1 MAEKR
6 VSEQRSSGTILQ
18 DSKGA
23 AKKFGFNVN
32 KGAPITSAPK
42 LSDMWFAEFI
52 SPSGVNEEKFS
63 ALAKSVSNITIQT
76 TTQPIDKYGRRVY
89 VPTRV
94 DFPEIQFSFYD
105 KVDGSTF
112 AFAQELYTRHFKN
125 QDMPVDS
132 GLDNALMSN
141 ENAGRKIPYE
151 DSHLRNFKRV
161 TVYHWFGNQASGTGF
176 SQEII
181 LINPIVTSI
190 SFAPSDY
197 ASSEMR
203 TVEISLQPE
212 NIVFGRVTQDA
223 AIPDWMKHGYPDAP
237 EADSLTISSEQIGM
251 DAVRKAANE
260 AQQLISQN
268 AVANNMET
276 NSQLVTDN
284 AAKNVTQGV
293 DSNGNIKEIPI
304 EPDNNDGVL
313 TGALTDSYSGT
324 FIGGEPYVE
333 GKVPMSEK
341 QQAAIFARTSMGNEY
356 PENVMRDYRATQA
369 YNRSLRED
377 EQAGT
382 TESNQQ
388 LYEREAFGTTSSA
401 KPETPK
407 DTEQKSVDELNQL
420 KRQSETTANADT
432 SADAQNRLEKKDRKV
447 SGKVRGLRFNK
458 DVVTSPEYLAFL
470 DPPISN
476 TANSRRAARR
486 KAQMRYKNAVIAGD
500 IDPPESAKAP
510 NYEVVRD
517 E

>member
-6 VSEQRSSGTILQ
+6 LSEQRSSGTILQ

-52 SPSGVNEEKFS
+52 STSGFNEEKFS

-94 DFPEIQFSFYD
+94 DFPEVQFSFYD

-112 AFAQELYTRHFKN
+112 AFAQDLYSRHFKN
-125 QDMPVDS
+125 QDMDVS
-132 GLDNALMSN
+132 ANLDNSIREHN
-141 ENAGRKIPYE
+141 NTGRKIASE
-151 DSHLRNFKRV
+151 NTHFRNFKKV
-161 TVYHWFGNQASGTGF
+161 TVYHWFGNQATGTGF
-176 SQEII
+176 SQEIV
-181 LINPIVTSI
+181 LVNPVVTSI

-212 NIVFGRVTQDA
+212 NIVFGRVAEDV

-237 EADSLTISSEQIGM
+237 EADSLSISEEQVGL
-251 DAVRKAANE
+251 NE
-260 AQQLISQN
+260 ASARVREILEQ
-268 AVANNMET
+268 E
-276 NSQLVTDN
+276 N
-284 AAKNVTQGV
+284 AAKNVTPGV
-293 DSNGNIKEIPI
+293 GPNGDLSELPI
-304 EPDNNDGVL
+304 EQDNNGTVVD
-313 TGALTDSYSGT
+313 TYSGT
-324 FIGGEPYVE
+324 NIGGVPYVE
-333 GKVPMSEK
+333 GRVPMTES
-341 QQAAIFARTSMGNEY
+341 QMVAIETSTSMGNSY

-369 YNRSLRED
+369 YNQSLRED

-382 TESNQQ
+382 LDANQR
-388 LYEREAFGTTSSA
+388 LYEREAYVTHSSA

-447 SGKVRGLRFNK
+447 SGSIRGLILNEDIK
-458 DVVTSPEYLAFL
+458 NSPEWKSLYKEPLADKSSL
-470 DPPISN
+470 RVK
-476 TANSRRAARR
+476 AEQRAWMKYKSR
-486 KAQMRYKNAVIAGD
+486 VIGGE
-500 IDPPESAKAP
+500 IDPPASAKMS

>member
-6 VSEQRSSGTILQ
+6 LSEQRSSGTILQ

-52 SPSGVNEEKFS
+52 STSGFNEEKFS

-94 DFPEIQFSFYD
+94 DFPEVQFSFYD

-112 AFAQELYTRHFKN
+112 AFAQDLYSRHFKN
-125 QDMPVDS
+125 QDMDVS
-132 GLDNALMSN
+132 ANLDNSIREHN
-141 ENAGRKIPYE
+141 NTGRKIAS
-151 DSHLRNFKRV
+151 DNTHFRNFKKV
-161 TVYHWFGNQASGTGF
+161 TVYHWFGNQATGTGF

-181 LINPIVTSI
+181 LVNPVVTSI
-190 SFAPSDY
+190 TFAPSDY

-212 NIVFGRVTQDA
+212 NIVFGRVVEDV

-237 EADSLTISSEQIGM
+237 EADSLAISEGQVGL
-251 DAVRKAANE
+251 NE
-260 AQQLISQN
+260 ASARVRELLQQEN
-268 AVANNMET
+268 
-276 NSQLVTDN
+276 D
-284 AAKNVTQGV
+284 AKNVTQGV
-293 DSNGNIKEIPI
+293 GPNGDLSELPI
-304 EPDNNDGVL
+304 EPDNNGTVVD
-313 TGALTDSYSGT
+313 TYSGT

-333 GKVPMSEK
+333 GKVPMSEM
-341 QQAAIFARTSMGNEY
+341 QQAAISTSIRKGNEY

-369 YNRSLRED
+369 YNQSLRED

-382 TESNQQ
+382 LDANQR
-388 LYEREAFGTTSSA
+388 LYEREAFGTTSFA
-401 KPETPK
+401 KTETPK
-407 DTEQKSVDELNQL
+407 DIEQKSVDELNQL

-447 SGKVRGLRFNK
+447 SGKIRGLIINSEVRN
-458 DVVTSPEYLAFL
+458 SPEYQSFY
-470 DPPISN
+470 DPKTNS
-476 TANSRRAARR
+476 ANARNAAHTRAE
-486 KAQMRYKNAVIAGD
+486 MRYKNAVIAGD

-510 NYEVVRD
+510 HYEVVRD

>member
-52 SPSGVNEEKFS
+52 STSGFNEEKFS

-94 DFPEIQFSFYD
+94 DFPEVQFSFYD

-112 AFAQELYTRHFKN
+112 AFAQDLYSRHFKN
-125 QDMPVDS
+125 QDMDVS
-132 GLDNALMSN
+132 ANLDNSIREHN
-141 ENAGRKIPYE
+141 NTGRKIAS
-151 DSHLRNFKRV
+151 DNTHFRNFKKV
-161 TVYHWFGNQASGTGF
+161 TVYHWFGNQATGTGF

-181 LINPIVTSI
+181 LVNPVVTSI

-212 NIVFGRVTQDA
+212 NIVFGRVAEDV

-237 EADSLTISSEQIGM
+237 EADSLAISEEQVGL
-251 DAVRKAANE
+251 NE
-260 AQQLISQN
+260 ASARVREIL
-268 AVANNMET
+268 ERE
-276 NSQLVTDN
+276 N

-304 EPDNNDGVL
+304 EPDNRGDLLV
-313 TGALTDSYSGT
+313 DSYSGT

-341 QQAAIFARTSMGNEY
+341 QQAAIFARMSQGNEW

-382 TESNQQ
+382 TESNQR
-388 LYEREAFGTTSSA
+388 LYEREAYVTHPSA

-432 SADAQNRLEKKDRKV
+432 SVDTQNRLEKKDRKV
-447 SGKVRGLRFNK
+447 SGRIRGLVINDEVRN
-458 DVVTSPEYLAFL
+458 SPEYQSFY
-470 DPPISN
+470 DPKGNS
-476 TANSRRAARR
+476 ANARRAAHTR
-486 KAQMRYKNAVIAGD
+486 AEMRYKNAVIAGD

-510 NYEVVRD
+510 HYEVVRD